1 MSAQH
6 STNPHNPSSNLPE
19 THTYVTTHDEKTGKS
34 VYHSSTPMQ
43 WKAWNPSGI
52 DIIYSVPYTTQQS
65 PAVLTNEADIKA
77 HSDLM
82 SSGFG
87 SIKTPHGSNLRMLD
101 LPPNYTG
108 IIHRTVS
115 LDYGIVIEGQVE
127 MVLDGEGE
135 KRILKRGDVIVQRGT
150 MHGLN
155 NPSADEWA
163 RIVFV
168 VLDAEKVVVAGE
180 ELDEKWGL

>member
-1 MSAQH
+1 
-6 STNPHNPSSNLPE
+6 
-19 THTYVTTHDEKTGKS
+19 
-34 VYHSSTPMQ
+34 
-43 WKAWNPSGI
+43 
-52 DIIYSVPYTTQQS
+52 
-65 PAVLTNEADIKA
+65 
-77 HSDLM
+77 
-82 SSGFG
+82 
-87 SIKTPHGSNLRMLD
+87 MLD

-135 KRILKRGDVIVQRGT
+135 KSILKRGDVIVQRGT

-163 RIVFV
+163 RIAFV
-168 VLDAEKVVVAGE
+168 VLDAEKVVVTGE
-180 ELDEKWGL
+180 ELDEKWVCEQGTE